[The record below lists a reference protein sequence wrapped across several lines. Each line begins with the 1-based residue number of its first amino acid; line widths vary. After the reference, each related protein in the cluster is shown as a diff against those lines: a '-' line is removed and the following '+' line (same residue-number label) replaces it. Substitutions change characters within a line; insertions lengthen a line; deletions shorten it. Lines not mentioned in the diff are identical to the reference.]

1 MTVAAANPGPT
12 PTAGP
17 RASSGRRL
25 SWVVVAWVGILVVIA
40 TGLVVGSGVL
50 DPPRP
55 TTPAERI
62 SVLEH
67 ELRCPS
73 CADLS
78 VAVSSASTAVAVRH
92 YIVHEVDAGQSNAA
106 IVDYLKSRYG
116 PGILLVPPARGAG
129 LAIVVLPIGLG
140 VALVV
145 GVAVLFLRRR
155 EAGDDGPNGAVSDD
169 ESVVA
174 AALADRRAQ

>member
-1 MTVAAANPGPT
+1 MSPSGPGPT
-12 PTAGP
+12 PGAGS
-17 RASSGRRL
+17 RAGSGRRL
-25 SWVVVAWVGILVVIA
+25 SWVVVAWVGILVVIVA
-40 TGLVVGSGVL
+40 GLVVGSGVL

-55 TTPAERI
+55 TTPAARI
-62 SVLEH
+62 SALEH

-92 YIVHEVDAGQSNAA
+92 YIVQQVDAGQSNAA
-106 IVDYLKSRYG
+106 IVAYLKSRYG

-145 GVAVLFLRRR
+145 GVAILFLRRR
-155 EAGDDGPNGAVSDD
+155 DAGDDGPSGTANDD
-169 ESVVA
+169 ESLVA
-174 AALADRRAQ
+174 AALADRRAR